1 MDVNPGPSHPAELV
15 VHVVFLVQEELQHQA
30 MVRTCHCHLPYLEMR
45 RYFRNRELKVF
56 TSLPKTPELNE
67 KQFPYFG

>member
-30 MVRTCHCHLPYLEMR
+30 MVRTCHCHLPHLQMRQYFISELVSLKYLPLCQR
-45 RYFRNRELKVF
+45 LL
-56 TSLPKTPELNE
+56 S
-67 KQFPYFG
+67 